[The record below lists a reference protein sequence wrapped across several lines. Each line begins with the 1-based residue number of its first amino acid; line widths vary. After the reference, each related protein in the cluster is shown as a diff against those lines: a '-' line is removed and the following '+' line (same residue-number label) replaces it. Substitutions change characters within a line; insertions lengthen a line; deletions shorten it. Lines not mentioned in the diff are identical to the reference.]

1 MSSSRFIAG
10 LIGPL
15 MIAIAAAM
23 LLNAGMFHAM
33 VDQLA
38 QNYAI
43 IFLMGMLGL
52 VGGLSILRFHNI
64 WAADWRVLVT
74 IFGWLAVI
82 GGIGRM
88 LLPDEAAAIGQSI
101 IGDGGSI
108 RYFAVLPLAIGAF
121 LTFKGY
127 QAEG

>member
-52 VGGLSILRFHNI
+52 VGGLAILRFHNI

>member
-15 MIAIAAAM
+15 MIGIAAAM
-23 LLNAGMFHAM
+23 LLNASMFHAM

-43 IFLMGMLGL
+43 VFLMGMLGL

-64 WAADWRVLVT
+64 WSADWRVIITV
-74 IFGWLAVI
+74 FGWLAVI

-88 LLPDEAAAIGQSI
+88 LLPDAAATIAQSI
-101 IGDGGSI
+101 IGDGSV
-108 RYFAVLPLAIGAF
+108 RYFAVLPLALGAF

-127 QAEG
+127 QSEG

>member
-52 VGGLSILRFHNI
+52 VGGLAILRFHNI

-108 RYFAVLPLAIGAF
+108 RYFSVLPLAIGAF